1 MADYAIGRTGGSLR
15 DALNAIMPMTGMGE
29 YGTMFPPQL
38 PPNTGAEPT
47 GQPPVPVPQQRPP
60 MPVALPPGGVNLP
73 PTFPQAQQL
82 YQGLQANPAPQ
93 MAPGNYAQRLG
104 LVR

>member
-1 MADYAIGRTGGSLR
+1 MADYAVGSGRSLR
-15 DALNAIMPMTGMGE
+15 DAVNALMPMSGMGE
-29 YGTMFPPQL
+29 YNSMYPPTMFPPNSGSE
-38 PPNTGAEPT
+38 PAGA
-47 GQPPVPVPQQRPP
+47 PPVSIPRQRPP

-73 PTFPQAQQL
+73 PTYPGAQQL

-104 LVR
+104 LIR